1 MVNNT
6 LTLTMPYLN
15 CINKSCIHRLMVV
28 IDVKDIKHYKKMD
41 SDRDVGGSVKQTESC
56 SNGFKRQILNS
67 SDTSDADGYQRE
79 TRRPKLR

>member
-41 SDRDVGGSVKQTESC
+41 SDRDVGGSC

-79 TRRPKLR
+79 TRQPKLR